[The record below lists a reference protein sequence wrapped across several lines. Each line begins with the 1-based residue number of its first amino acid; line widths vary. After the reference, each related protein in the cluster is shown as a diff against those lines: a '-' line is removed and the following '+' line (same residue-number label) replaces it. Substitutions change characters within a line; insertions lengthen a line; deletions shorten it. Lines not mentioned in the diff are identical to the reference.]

1 MTVVLPWN
9 AFDLKSLPSNAQI
22 SNELEIFPATLI
34 SYPIRFKDKKLNTHC
49 ALFPSGKAVVT
60 GVTSV
65 AQASNVLTCVVH
77 NLM

>member
-9 AFDLKSLPSNAQI
+9 AINLKSLPSSAQI
-22 SNELEIFPATLI
+22 YNEREIFPATLI
-34 SYPIRFKDKKLNTHC
+34 SRPTRFKDKDLNSHC

-60 GVTSV
+60 GVTSI
-65 AQASNVLTCVVH
+65 AQASNVLSRVVH